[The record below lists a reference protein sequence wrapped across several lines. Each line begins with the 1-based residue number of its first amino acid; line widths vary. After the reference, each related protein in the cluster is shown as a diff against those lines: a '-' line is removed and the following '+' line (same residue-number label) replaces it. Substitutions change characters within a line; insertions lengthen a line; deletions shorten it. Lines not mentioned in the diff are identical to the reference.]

1 MTEQELLEQP
11 EDAYMDAAQLQYFR
25 LLLQTEMASVKSRV
39 QAVREEV
46 GGLEKAADDV
56 DVAASEQHRQSLLRS
71 LDREASNIAEIR
83 KAIDAIDAG
92 EYGWC
97 GETGEKI
104 GLPRLL
110 SQPRSLL
117 SFEAKQAQEHKA
129 RHRRAA

>member
-1 MTEQELLEQP
+1 MTEHELLDQP
-11 EDAYMDAAQLQYFR
+11 DGDYMSSAQLSFFR
-25 LLLQTEMASVKSRV
+25 QLLVADMDSVKARV
-39 QAVREEV
+39 QTVRDEV
-46 GGLEKAADDV
+46 GGLEKAADEV
-56 DVAASEQHRQSLLRS
+56 DVAASEQHRQTLLRS

-97 GETGEKI
+97 DETGEKI
-104 GLPRLL
+104 GLRRLI

-117 SFEAKQAQEHKA
+117 SFEAKQRQELQA